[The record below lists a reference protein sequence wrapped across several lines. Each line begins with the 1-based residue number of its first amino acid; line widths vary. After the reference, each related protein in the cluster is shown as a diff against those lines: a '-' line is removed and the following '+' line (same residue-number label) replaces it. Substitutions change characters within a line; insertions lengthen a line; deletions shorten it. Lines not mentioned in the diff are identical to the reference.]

1 MNMKVDFRLKEVR
14 IAKGLSQKELG
25 GLINAS
31 QASISRWENKQVDP
45 DLRVLF
51 KLCVALHVSSDYLLS
66 MKD

>member
-1 MNMKVDFRLKEVR
+1 MKVNFRLKEVR
-14 IAKGLSQKELG
+14 VAKGLSQQELG

-31 QASISRWENKQVDP
+31 QASISRWEYRQVEP

-51 KLCVALHVSSDYLLS
+51 KLCVALQVSSDYLLS